1 MEIPKKELTDL
12 SVVLRNGLEGEFIYN
27 HTYTIAKRGYMDWEM
42 MGCNRAETCK
52 KICDEMQGI
61 MDEQTRLCI
70 FTQYLN
76 ELCYRVNNENDHYRI
91 DEPPV
96 WDLSYHTGLPGCE

>member
-12 SVVLRNGLEGEFIYN
+12 SVVLRNGLEGEIIYN
-27 HTYTIAKRGYMDWEM
+27 HTYTIAKRGYMDWDM
-42 MGCNRAETCK
+42 MGCNTAETCK

-76 ELCYRVNNENDHYRI
+76 ELCYRVANVNDQYRI
-91 DEPPV
+91 DEPPA
-96 WDLSYHTGLPGCE
+96 WELSYHTGLPGCE